1 MILICQVGPRRVLE
15 GERDMILRD
24 NNVSDERDMEL
35 EELQGHSHSPQT
47 LC

>member
-1 MILICQVGPRRVLE
+1 MV
-15 GERDMILRD
+15 LRD
-24 NNVSDERDMEL
+24 NNVSDECDLEL